1 TIKVAAKGK
10 VSKNFDFIGINPP
23 MFRRAIRCVVPGN
36 ASSTEAESL
45 EFKLPA
51 RPRCLH
57 WMLQNSAGSEPCLD
71 SCHAV
76 NHIYCHSPCSRTKRS
91 AFRISKLR
99 RVMNPR
105 QIQAAEAGISYA
117 TALAKIIGSDLQL

>member
-1 TIKVAAKGK
+1 
-10 VSKNFDFIGINPP
+10 

-45 EFKLPA
+45 EFKLRLACAAYFGCCRTALDQSHDSTLAMLLITFIAILLA
-51 RPRCLH
+51 RE
-57 WMLQNSAGSEPCLD
+57 Q
-71 SCHAV
+71 
-76 NHIYCHSPCSRTKRS
+76 KRS

-117 TALAKIIGSDLQL
+117 TALAKIIGSGLQL